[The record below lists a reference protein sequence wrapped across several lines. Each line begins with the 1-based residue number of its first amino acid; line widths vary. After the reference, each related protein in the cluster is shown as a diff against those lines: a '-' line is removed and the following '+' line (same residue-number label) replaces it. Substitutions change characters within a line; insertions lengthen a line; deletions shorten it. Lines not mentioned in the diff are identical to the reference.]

1 MVIIMNIVMVKAS
14 SNCLCRGWLWS
25 LQDHTEGKYQNNNLG
40 HNQVKVKVLA
50 FVKYRGMTVIMV
62 LVAIIAQIIVM
73 VIVMVIVTMTFTIT
87 KTVTWSM
94 SA

>member
-1 MVIIMNIVMVKAS
+1 MVTIMNIFMVKPS
-14 SNCLCRGWLWS
+14 SNSMCRGWLWS
-25 LQDHTEGKYQNNNLG
+25 LQDHTKGKYQNNNLG

-73 VIVMVIVTMTFTIT
+73 VIVMVIFIVIVKVIVTI
-87 KTVTWSM
+87 TWSM